1 MEEAP
6 KERVAVMA
14 KISDATFPSM
24 VSRMV
29 KKGLIKYGEY
39 PGTLVLTEEG
49 MALAE
54 PSDDIATSNEEV
66 HEGIKKDLKGK
77 PRQIFEILADG
88 KVHNKEDIMKQINCT
103 NKATFAPLLS
113 RELKKKGLIQY
124 PSKGTVQ
131 LSDMCFPFGRN

>member
-66 HEGIKKDLKGK
+66 HEGIKKD
-77 PRQIFEILADG
+77 
-88 KVHNKEDIMKQINCT
+88 
-103 NKATFAPLLS
+103 
-113 RELKKKGLIQY
+113 
-124 PSKGTVQ
+124 
-131 LSDMCFPFGRN
+131 